1 MSSEQRNG
9 ITIWRNYTPL
19 FQSSQMTTL
28 LKTSI
33 GIMLLEEIGPGIE
46 NFTSSRIGSWFTVNK
61 TMY

>member
-1 MSSEQRNG
+1 M
-9 ITIWRNYTPL
+9 TP
-19 FQSSQMTTL
+19 L